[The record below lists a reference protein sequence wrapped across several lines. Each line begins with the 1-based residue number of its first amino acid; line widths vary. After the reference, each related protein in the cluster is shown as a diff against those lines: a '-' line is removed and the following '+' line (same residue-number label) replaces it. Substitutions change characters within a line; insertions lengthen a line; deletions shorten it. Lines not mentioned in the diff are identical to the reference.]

1 MTYLSDHGFETI
13 GCPFNRYDNIRPM
26 TQDCRRRG
34 MAGVLNTIWESGDG
48 GLGLAAPGI
57 YLMGKLAQDNPAAS
71 DEVLFAE
78 CEELI
83 WPGNV
88 PGIAWKM
95 LIDHNGSLTPELREK
110 LKADT
115 ARALRRAVPAP
126 RFAWIAEQLRR
137 LMESV

>member
-1 MTYLSDHGFETI
+1 
-13 GCPFNRYDNIRPM
+13 
-26 TQDCRRRG
+26 
-34 MAGVLNTIWESGDG
+34 
-48 GLGLAAPGI
+48 
-57 YLMGKLAQDNPAAS
+57 MGKLAQGQPTAS
-71 DEVLFAE
+71 DEALFAE

-83 WPGNV
+83 WPGNA

-95 LIDHNGSLTPELREK
+95 LVDHEGSLTPKLREK

-137 LMESV
+137 LMEK